1 MVGGILEE
9 VAVGKVVEGI
19 LEDTVEDTVEA
30 FEGILEEVVGG
41 KVAEED
47 TLEVAVVANEGDTP
61 GAVASFP

>member
-1 MVGGILEE
+1 M
-9 VAVGKVVEGI
+9 GKVVEGI
-19 LEDTVEDTVEA
+19 LEDTVEA

-47 TLEVAVVANEGDTP
+47 TLEVVVVANKGDTP